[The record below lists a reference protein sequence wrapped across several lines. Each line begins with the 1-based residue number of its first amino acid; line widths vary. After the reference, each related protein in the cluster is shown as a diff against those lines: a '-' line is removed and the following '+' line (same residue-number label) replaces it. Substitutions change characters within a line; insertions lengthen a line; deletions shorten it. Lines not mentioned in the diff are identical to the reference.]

1 MALSVFTRL
10 TSIRLVGLI
19 LLSYLEK
26 GGSSP
31 IFSST
36 SATDKKTESTL
47 WKTIHSDAY
56 YDVTKFEEEVATQVT
71 AGDFGSRDGWTSP
84 TEVISSSSRVV
95 FHDSVDPSSDGFGS
109 YISPSVQTSS
119 GWSWKA
125 TVWSW
130 WLILQ
135 MFTATLGIVGNS
147 LVIIV
152 LFTRRELSRS
162 TDTLIGALAA
172 ADLLASVFMIPLPL
186 PVTVPSSVLG
196 QLYCKVVYTSMFL
209 WVSFD
214 ASIFTLTAIA
224 VERYIAVAYP
234 FHFKHLVTRKR
245 VIIVIVA
252 NWILGFMVTS
262 FLFNVAKVDKTSN
275 NCASVFPS
283 KDVQM
288 LIGTILFLMLFVI
301 PALLSLTMQAMTAH
315 ALHRQSLV
323 FRKEGN
329 QEGLSNPSARHL
341 AARKRVLQMLFIVVL
356 VFIVCW
362 APSQC
367 VYFVFNLGLLP
378 DSYWYSPLNN
388 ALVVLSFGNS
398 CANPIIYTVRYPE
411 FRTAIGELFS
421 AKKGK
426 STTPLFSERTE
437 GKPVKSVESVDA

>member
-1 MALSVFTRL
+1 M
-10 TSIRLVGLI
+10 
-19 LLSYLEK
+19 
-26 GGSSP
+26 
-31 IFSST
+31 
-36 SATDKKTESTL
+36 
-47 WKTIHSDAY
+47 
-56 YDVTKFEEEVATQVT
+56 FEEEVKTQIPG
-71 AGDFGSRDGWTSP
+71 AYFGSRDRLTTP
-84 TEVISSSSRVV
+84 LEEISSSSSAI
-95 FHDSVDPSSDGFGS
+95 FQDSLALSSDGYES
-109 YISPSVQTSS
+109 DISTKVPLLS

-125 TVWSW
+125 ITWSW
-130 WLILQ
+130 WSILQ
-135 MFTATLGIVGNS
+135 MFTAMLGIAGNS

-234 FHFKHLVTRKR
+234 FHFKHLLTRKR
-245 VIIVIVA
+245 VITVIVA
-252 NWILGFMVTS
+252 NWILGFMVES
-262 FLFNVAKVDKTSN
+262 FLFNVAKVVKSSN
-275 NCASVFPS
+275 NCASVFSS

-329 QEGLSNPSARHL
+329 QEGGSNPSARHL

-426 STTPLFSERTE
+426 SRAPLFSERTE